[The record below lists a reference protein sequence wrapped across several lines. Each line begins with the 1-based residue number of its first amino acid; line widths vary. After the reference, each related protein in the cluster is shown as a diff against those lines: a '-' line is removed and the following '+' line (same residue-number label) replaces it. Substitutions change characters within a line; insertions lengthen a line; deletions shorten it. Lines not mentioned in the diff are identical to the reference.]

1 MSGHLVMMGADA
13 AADDTVGRGPFKPS
27 TPSPARPRPR
37 RPDPG
42 PDRPPSSSTV
52 GRQTSNTFHA
62 GCPHLTTPHLT
73 SRHGVVVAGQHAG
86 LGGVHGVGRARG
98 AAAGGGDPAAAAGA
112 RARRGPAG
120 GPGPAPGARPGGAGP
135 VPAAQ
140 APAGGGRGAG
150 WGGWRGW
157 PRPGGR
163 PLPPRTPKRPP
174 RAGAWRARAP
184 RSAGPERR
192 NARDAGGSG
201 PSPPGRRRRTVHL
214 ASCTTEPPPLGP
226 SPPLLPPGPSS
237 PPGRAAVL
245 TVLTVGAATLAG
257 GQVGA
262 LEPGGRRAAAAV
274 RPGAGRD
281 AGGGPEHDHG
291 ERVRAG
297 VPRGGPQSADGGLGE
312 RVRVAANA
320 HVRGEEEETLLGE
333 AGEQEGSSEGEAL
346 ENF

>member
-1 MSGHLVMMGADA
+1 MASSRASTPGSEASTASDGLGALRRA
-13 AADDTVGRGPFKPS
+13 VATPPPRPARGPAAGP
-27 TPSPARPRPR
+27 PPGRAPRLVPAREELAQYQQLKLR
-37 RPDPG
+37 
-42 PDRPPSSSTV
+42 
-52 GRQTSNTFHA
+52 
-62 GCPHLTTPHLT
+62 L
-73 SRHGVVVAGQHAG
+73 
-86 LGGVHGVGRARG
+86 
-98 AAAGGGDPAAAAGA
+98 AGGGGGAGGA
-112 RARRGPAG
+112 GGAGPAQAGGPSPPGPPKGRPEPVRG
-120 GPGPAPGARPGGAGP
+120 GPGPPAARDPSGGMPATPEAPG
-135 VPAAQ
+135 
-140 APAGGGRGAG
+140 
-150 WGGWRGW
+150 
-157 PRPGGR
+157 
-163 PLPPRTPKRPP
+163 PP
-174 RAGAWRARAP
+174 
-184 RSAGPERR
+184 
-192 NARDAGGSG
+192 
-201 PSPPGRRRRTVHL
+201 PPGRRRRTVHL